1 MFFFHFDLGEFGLV
15 YKGVWTLKDLP
26 VAVKTLRGGASD
38 EQRDNFLFEA
48 SGNDNVNNYMYI

>member
-1 MFFFHFDLGEFGLV
+1 M